1 MMLNFFKNKNSSK
14 DVQSQSWE
22 SHFGFSFFQNVSL
35 DLKTYSNTKYRQLLD
50 EIRLL
55 QDLPLAQE
63 RLDEYLDRLFERTHE
78 LSRVQLQSMQLF
90 EVQGSAQHSW
100 NEVIQ
105 MIGDLCPVLGVPFD
119 LEFTPQNQGIET
131 KRMYVSA
138 LSLGLVHLCLDV
150 AYSQVTIKA
159 NPRGFCLRLHGLV
172 EEIPLDEGANSEAFQ
187 SLLSLLSLDFKQ
199 VLHEDSLDLE
209 FKALI

>member
-1 MMLNFFKNKNSSK
+1 MLNFFKNKNSSK

-22 SHFGFSFFQNVSL
+22 SHFGFSFFQNVAEA
-35 DLKTYSNTKYRQLLD
+35 LKTYSNTKYRQLLD

-55 QDLPLAQE
+55 QDLPLAQD

-78 LSRVQLQSMQLF
+78 LSRVQLQCMQLF
-90 EVQGSAQHSW
+90 EVQGAAQHSW

-105 MIGDLCPVLGVPFD
+105 MIGDLCPVLGVPFE

-138 LSLGLVHLCLDV
+138 LALALVHLSLHGDFH
-150 AYSQVTIKA
+150 QVFIQA
-159 NPRGFCLRLHGLV
+159 NPLGLTMKLKGMTD
-172 EEIPLDEGANSEAFQ
+172 EISFDSWSNNEGFQ
-187 SLLSLLSLDFKQ
+187 SLLPLLSLDFKQ

-209 FKALI
+209 FEALI